1 MDKAYGNLTIIIPT
15 LNEQGNIGRVIRV
28 LGKMYPGVRIIVA
41 DDGSVDNT
49 KKEVIAASKRFNVQF
64 FDRMHMQVH
73 GLTASVID
81 AALRVRTDYIIVMD
95 GDMQHPPELV
105 GSMYRKLLEYDI
117 VIGVRVEVKDWG
129 LHRVILS
136 RGMAIISYVV
146 FKARG
151 KPVTRDMMSG
161 FFGIRSGIIK
171 ALARRRR
178 KDFVMH
184 GYKVLLDILRM
195 ADREVSICE
204 VEYSTFHRRIYGR
217 SKLKL
222 RRMAEVLESTFRG

>member
-1 MDKAYGNLTIIIPT
+1 
-15 LNEQGNIGRVIRV
+15 
-28 LGKMYPGVRIIVA
+28 
-41 DDGSVDNT
+41 
-49 KKEVIAASKRFNVQF
+49 
-64 FDRMHMQVH
+64 
-73 GLTASVID
+73 
-81 AALRVRTDYIIVMD
+81 
-95 GDMQHPPELV
+95 
-105 GSMYRKLLEYDI
+105 
-117 VIGVRVEVKDWG
+117 
-129 LHRVILS
+129 
-136 RGMAIISYVV
+136 MAIISYVV

>member
-1 MDKAYGNLTIIIPT
+1 MNRGYGNLTIIIPT
-15 LNEQGNIGRVIRV
+15 LNEQGNIGRVIST
-28 LGKMYPGVRIIVA
+28 LGRMYHGVRIIVA
-41 DDGSVDNT
+41 DDGSTDNT
-49 KKEVIAASKRFNVQF
+49 EEEVIAEAKRFNVQF
-64 FDRMHMQVH
+64 FDRRHMRVH
-73 GLTASVID
+73 GLTASVVD
-81 AALRVRTDYIIVMD
+81 ATMRVKTDYIIVMD

-105 GSMYRKLLEYDI
+105 GRMYRKLFEYDI
-117 VIGVRVEVKDWG
+117 VVGVRVEVKDWG
-129 LHRVILS
+129 LHRIILS
-136 RGMAIISYVV
+136 KGMAIISYVV

-171 ALARRRR
+171 ELASRRR

-184 GYKVLLDILRM
+184 GYKVLLDVLRM
-195 ADREVSICE
+195 AGSEVSICE
-204 VEYSTFHRRIYGR
+204 VEYSTFHRRLYGR